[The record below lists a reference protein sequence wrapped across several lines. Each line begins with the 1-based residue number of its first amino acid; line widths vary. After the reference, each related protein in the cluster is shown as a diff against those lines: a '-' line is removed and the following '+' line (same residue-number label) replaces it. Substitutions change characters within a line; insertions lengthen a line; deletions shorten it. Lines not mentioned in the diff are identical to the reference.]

1 MTSCAPLRDYILLIA
16 ARNGISNVRVF
27 GSVAR
32 GEAGPESDLDL
43 LVAMEDGR
51 SLFSLIAA
59 KQEIEELIGRKVDIV
74 TADSLRGPRLETG
87 FGNARDCGERLTI

>member
-1 MTSCAPLRDYILLIA
+1 VP
-16 ARNGISNVRVF
+16 VF

-32 GEAGPESDLDL
+32 GEAGPASDLDL
-43 LVAMEDGR
+43 LVDVERGR

-74 TADSLRGPRLETG
+74 TEDSLRGPRRESIL
-87 FGNARDCGERLTI
+87 RDATAL